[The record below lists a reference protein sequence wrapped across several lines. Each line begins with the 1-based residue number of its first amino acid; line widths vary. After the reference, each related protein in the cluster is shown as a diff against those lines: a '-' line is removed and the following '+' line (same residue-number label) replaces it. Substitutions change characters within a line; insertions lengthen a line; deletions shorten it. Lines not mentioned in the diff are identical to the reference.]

1 MLKWLF
7 GSGPDTKIV
16 QLLERGHIG
25 YLSASCCNPSASVAD
40 QQLVDN
46 VQQALNNLH
55 LPLELQKETL
65 TGAQA
70 SMRSA
75 MGQLSLKQSAI
86 AAKIMSLFS
95 TRGLSAFPCLFIDGE
110 LAFYGGI
117 PTVQEIEDY
126 LRAHLDSLTP
136 KAAPATEDE
145 PAKTA

>member
-25 YLSASCCNPSASVAD
+25 YLSASCCNPSAAVAD

-46 VQQALNNLH
+46 VQQALNNLQ

-75 MGQLSLKQSAI
+75 MGQLSLKQSAV

-126 LRAHLDSLTP
+126 MRAHLDSLTP
-136 KAAPATEDE
+136 QAPASEDQT
-145 PAKTA
+145 AKTA